1 MAEPASAQF
10 LRLLDLAREHTP
22 EARGRLVD
30 SLGAFV
36 VDRTETHSPK
46 EQALAADILRKLLHD
61 TEITVRKRLAERLG
75 RERDAPF
82 DLVVELAR
90 DDAEVARAVLL
101 ESDVLHDAQ
110 LVEVIEQK
118 TMQHRLAIAMRRQ
131 VSEAVSAALV
141 DSGED
146 DVACTLLENPG
157 AKIGRDSFEKLVE
170 RSRRS
175 TPLHEPL
182 LRRHDL
188 EPELAGRMYAWVS
201 AALRRHIV
209 QHFDVDPKLL
219 DRAIEDSLD
228 AVAADHAK
236 RAAEGGSDDRIAA
249 ALVERRDDDPS
260 LLLNLLRAGEVAL
273 FEAMFARLTAL
284 KPTLARRAIYEP
296 GGRAL
301 AVACRASGIEKP
313 IYAAIFLL
321 ARKAR
326 PGDKSVDPKEL
337 PAALAFF
344 DSLNEAAAANMLDT
358 LRTAG
363 EARRAHA

>member
-1 MAEPASAQF
+1 MAQPASAQF

-22 EARGRLVD
+22 ESRGRLVD

-36 VDRTETHSPK
+36 VDRTENHSPA
-46 EQALAADILRKLLHD
+46 EQALAGDILRKLLHE
-61 TEITVRKRLAERLG
+61 TELTVRRRLAERLAK
-75 RERDAPF
+75 EKLAPF
-82 DLVVELAR
+82 DLVLELAR
-90 DDAEVARAVLL
+90 DDIEVARPVLL
-101 ESDVLHDAQ
+101 ESDVLRDSE
-110 LVEVIEQK
+110 LVEVIQQK
-118 TMQHRLAIAMRRQ
+118 TMQHRLAIAMRQR

-141 DSGED
+141 DSDED
-146 DVACTLLENPG
+146 EVAKTLLENPG

-175 TPLHEPL
+175 VPLHEPL
-182 LRRHDL
+182 LRRTDL

-201 AALRRHIV
+201 AALRRHIA
-209 QHFDVDPKLL
+209 QNFDVDPSLL

-236 RAAEGGSDDRIAA
+236 RAADGGPDQRIAA
-249 ALVERRDDDPS
+249 ALVDRKDDDPS

-273 FEAMFARLTAL
+273 FEAMFARLTGL

-337 PAALAFF
+337 PGALSFY
-344 DSLNEAAAANMLDT
+344 DSLTEHAAAGMLAT
-358 LRTAG
+358 LRQAT
-363 EARRAHA
+363 ESRRARA